1 MKKENKNNL
10 RSFRYSDRV
19 AEILEGFVGDSMNAK
34 FENLVLFCFDALEDS
49 KKDYEYYKRCADDE
63 RREWLGLHK
72 RLDVINGMIEEL
84 QSMKNRLSDMA
95 DTIGQIE
102 ELCNTKKSPG
112 VSGREGIS

>member
-1 MKKENKNNL
+1 M
-10 RSFRYSDRV
+10 
-19 AEILEGFVGDSMNAK
+19 
-34 FENLVLFCFDALEDS
+34 
-49 KKDYEYYKRCADDE
+49 
-63 RREWLGLHK
+63 
-72 RLDVINGMIEEL
+72 INGMIEEL

>member
-19 AEILEGFVGDSMNAK
+19 AEILEGFAGDSMNAK
-34 FENLVLFCFDALEDS
+34 FENLVLFCFDALEES